1 MFDNHK
7 MKTNHMRYIAILLFS
22 CLSILANAQKTSFTS
37 EDALN
42 VKSFN
47 YSSMTD
53 DGLWVAG
60 TISSGMDRKDI
71 DHFRF
76 GDPGYVAPYT
86 SELVIINSE
95 TGEKR
100 TISPAK
106 SIINAFEFSPDGKKL
121 AYLKYI
127 NGQYRLYVY
136 DLLTD
141 KSQLINLKDDR
152 SISSDNDINW
162 SKDNTSI
169 ILGLRAEDWLTIGD
183 SLYQE
188 ATEGPITVYDGN
200 KPLLKWEVIRQH
212 ASLNEVVKVE
222 VSSGNVT
229 DLLSESR
236 YDDLNL
242 TENGDTLTFIEYNPK
257 KTAYKRQGGT
267 DYGLFAVALDNPSE
281 RDTMI
286 APSENRINISWDESK
301 THFAYTDSSHIFV
314 QSIGE
319 SKASK
324 VSFDTTEISKK
335 DTIDAKFSF
344 MRWRYDGKAVLAS
357 TKTGYWLIDLEQNTM
372 DKVYDLPEDPEK
384 APSRS
389 IVHWSHDGNS
399 WFMSQSAKDKWERGI
414 VKFDISS
421 KTFTD
426 LMIDSNLYSRWNVSK
441 DGSRFFYNFS
451 DGNLPNDLYVSDSNF
466 KEIKQLTDLNP
477 WVLSRKITRS
487 ELIKYRDVDGNELNG
502 VLYYPVDYE
511 EGKKYPLV
519 CELYETFFNNG
530 YRPSMNMVANAGYF
544 GFRPSVTLEEGYP
557 GEAWIK
563 GVTSGINKLID
574 LGLVDEKKLGVHGVS
589 YGGYATSLLIS
600 QTDRF
605 AAAINISGKTNI
617 ISFLGDS
624 PKIGT
629 RNYAAAEVGQDRIGA
644 SLWEAPLKYINTSAV
659 MFADRIETPHLL
671 LTGEGDWNVT
681 ALNTRELYYAMR
693 RLGKDVVWV
702 NYQKAGHGAGYNG
715 RAEDYH
721 DQWNRMIEWYKKYF
735 DKADE
740 E

>member
-1 MFDNHK
+1 
-7 MKTNHMRYIAILLFS
+7 MRYLALYFFSFFFIA
-22 CLSILANAQKTSFTS
+22 ANAQKTPFTS

-42 VKSFN
+42 VKSFD

-60 TISSGMDRKDI
+60 TIRSGMDRKDV

-76 GDPGYVAPYT
+76 ADPSYVAPYT

-95 TGEKR
+95 TGEIR

-121 AYLKYI
+121 AYVKYEDDR
-127 NGQYRLYVY
+127 YRLFLY
-136 DLLTD
+136 DLSTD
-141 KSQLINLKDDR
+141 KSKLMDIKDER
-152 SISSDNDINW
+152 SISPSNEIYW
-162 SKDNTSI
+162 TKDNTAVI
-169 ILGLRAEDWLTIGD
+169 IALRADDWLTIGD
-183 SLYQE
+183 SLYRE
-188 ATEGPITVYDGN
+188 ATVGPITVYDGN
-200 KPLLKWEVIRQH
+200 EPLLKWEKIRYH
-212 ASLNEVVKVE
+212 SSLNEVVKVDIR
-222 VSSGNVT
+222 SAMIT
-229 DLLSESR
+229 DILPESR
-236 YDDLNL
+236 YDDVNL
-242 TENGDTLTFIEYNPK
+242 TENGDTITFIEYNPK
-257 KTAYKRQGGT
+257 KTAYQRKGGT
-267 DYGLFAVALDNPSE
+267 DYGLYAIALDNPSE
-281 RDTMI
+281 RDTLI
-286 APSENRINISWDESK
+286 APSEKRINISWDESK
-301 THFAYTDSSHIFV
+301 THFAYTDSSHIYV
-314 QSIGE
+314 QSIGQ
-319 SKASK
+319 SKPTK

-335 DTIDAKFSF
+335 DTMDAKFSF
-344 MRWRYDGKAVLAS
+344 MRWRHDGKAVLAS
-357 TKTGYWLIDLEQNTM
+357 SKTGYWLIDIDQNTM
-372 DKVYDLPEDPEK
+372 NKVYDLPEDPDE

-389 IVHWSHDGNS
+389 IIHWSKDGNS
-399 WFMSQSAKDKWERGI
+399 WFMAYSARDKWERGM
-414 VKFDISS
+414 VKYDIDSR
-421 KTFTD
+421 TFTD
-426 LMIDSNLYSRWNVSK
+426 LMLDSNLYSRWRVSK
-441 DGSRFFYNFS
+441 EGNQFFYNFS
-451 DGNLPNDLYVSDSNF
+451 DGNLPNDLYVSDPGF
-466 KEIKQLTDLNP
+466 EGTKQLTDLNP
-477 WVLSRKITRS
+477 WISTRKITRT
-487 ELIKYRDVDGNELNG
+487 ELVKYRDVDGNELNG

-544 GFRPSVTLEEGYP
+544 GFRPSVSLEEGYP

-574 LGLVDEKKLGVHGVS
+574 MGLVDEKKLGVHGVS

-629 RNYAAAEVGQDRIGA
+629 RNYAAAEVGQDRIGV

-659 MFADRIETPHLL
+659 MFADRIKTPHLL

-715 RAEDYH
+715 SATDYH
-721 DQWNRMIEWYKKYF
+721 DQWKRMLEWYKKYF